1 MAVTA
6 PLRPKTVRH
15 GHRPKFAPEEL
26 TTVAADQAIPITE
39 DATFYITKGSA
50 AALTVAAPGA
60 KNVGRRLTF
69 IGGSDFAHVVTFTGA
84 TLHDGTTGGHA
95 TATSPAFQG
104 GGLTVEAV
112 TAAKWSVVSM
122 NLFVITT

>member
-1 MAVTA
+1 M
-6 PLRPKTVRH
+6 PQRPRTQH
-15 GHRPKFAPEEL
+15 YAHRARFAPEEIL
-26 TTVAADQAIPITE
+26 TLSADGAVPIGV
-39 DATFYITKGSA
+39 DGVFYITKAGSA

-60 KNVGRRLTF
+60 ANIGRQLTF
-69 IGGSDFAHVVTFTGA
+69 HGGSDFAHVVTFTGA

-104 GGLTVEAV
+104 GSITVRAV
-112 TAAKWSVVSM
+112 TAAKWSLEVN